1 MTWWYK
7 VWITETNH
15 KPLQLRTAWNK
26 AALFSMV
33 FSAMLTDAFANCQ
46 DGLHLRY
53 RTDGWIFN
61 LRRLKSVTKWRRPS
75 SETSYL
81 LTTVPS
87 TPTQRRRCSMKQTA
101 YVKAVTS
108 SSSPSATK
116 ILLNLC
122 ISLYLPLRGRTYRQL
137 ILTSPIWVVHLQQR
151 CTLMLN
157 STKG

>member
-7 VWITETNH
+7 VWTTETIH

-33 FSAMLTDAFANCQ
+33 FSAMLTYAFDNCQ
-46 DGLHLRY
+46 DGIHVRY
-53 RTDGWIFN
+53 RTDGGMFN
-61 LRRLKSVTKWRRPS
+61 LRRLKAITKWRRPS

-81 LTTVPS
+81 LMTVPS

-101 YVKAVTS
+101 YVKAVTTS
-108 SSSPSATK
+108 SLPSAPKT
-116 ILLNLC
+116 LLNLC

-137 ILTSPIWVVHLQQR
+137 ILTSPTWVEHLQER
-151 CTLMLN
+151 CTLTLN
-157 STKG
+157 SATG

>member
-7 VWITETNH
+7 VWITETIH

-101 YVKAVTS
+101 YVKAVTTS
-108 SSSPSATK
+108 SLPSAPKT
-116 ILLNLC
+116 LLNLC

-151 CTLMLN
+151 CSLMLN
-157 STKG
+157 SITG

>member
-1 MTWWYK
+1 MAWWYK
-7 VWITETNH
+7 VWMADTIH

-33 FSAMLTDAFANCQ
+33 FSAVLTDAFHNCQ
-46 DGLHLRY
+46 DGILVRH
-53 RTDGWIFN
+53 RTGGGMFN

-81 LTTVPS
+81 LMTVPS

-101 YVKAVTS
+101 YVKAVTT
-108 SSSPSATK
+108 SSSPSAPKT
-116 ILLNLC
+116 LLKSF
-122 ISLYLPLRGRTYRQL
+122 ISLYLRLRGKTHRQL
-137 ILTSPIWVVHLQQR
+137 FLASPTWVVHLQER

-157 STKG
+157 SATG

>member
-1 MTWWYK
+1 MAWWYK
-7 VWITETNH
+7 VWMAETIH

-26 AALFSMV
+26 AAVFSMV
-33 FSAMLTDAFANCQ
+33 FSAMLTDAFYNCQ
-46 DGLHLRY
+46 DRIPVRY
-53 RTDGWIFN
+53 RTDGGMFN

-81 LTTVPS
+81 LMTVPS

-101 YVKAVTS
+101 YVKAVAA
-108 SSSPSATK
+108 SSSPSALKT
-116 ILLNLC
+116 LLNLC

-157 STKG
+157 STTG

>member
-7 VWITETNH
+7 VWITETIH

-101 YVKAVTS
+101 YVKAVTA
-108 SSSPSATK
+108 SSSPSALKT
-116 ILLNLC
+116 LLNLC
-122 ISLYLPLRGRTYRQL
+122 ISLYLSLRGRTYRQL

>member
-7 VWITETNH
+7 VWITETIH

-53 RTDGWIFN
+53 RTDGWMFN

-81 LTTVPS
+81 LMTVPS

-101 YVKAVTS
+101 YVKAVAA
-108 SSSPSATK
+108 SSSPSALKT
-116 ILLNLC
+116 LLNLC